1 MDQAETPDA
10 FIFPMNYTKM
20 LLVQRQEELEQ
31 QLLIA
36 DSMSDRMRIDIELE
50 QIEAALMDEEVQ

>member
-1 MDQAETPDA
+1 MVQAETPDA

-36 DSMSDRMRIDIELE
+36 DSMSDRIRIDIELE
-50 QIEAALMDEEVQ
+50 QIEAALMDEEVK